1 MLFREVW
8 ASLFFLLGDRKKK
21 AAESGLLNCVIK
33 ETALFVYNSQK
44 KYEKPLAKIALCFY
58 NKNRYYELV
67 LKSG

>member
-1 MLFREVW
+1 MLFRTARFSACVW
-8 ASLFFLLGDRKKK
+8 RKKLLK
-21 AAESGLLNCVIK
+21 AGLLNYVIK
-33 ETALFVYNSQK
+33 EITNFVYNSQK

>member
-1 MLFREVW
+1 MLFRTAGFSACVW
-8 ASLFFLLGDRKKK
+8 SKK
-21 AAESGLLNCVIK
+21 AAEGGLLNYVIK
-33 ETALFVYNSQK
+33 EITNFVYNSQK

>member
-8 ASLFFLLGDRKKK
+8 TSLFLLGNRKKK
-21 AAESGLLNCVIK
+21 AAEGGLLNCVIK
-33 ETALFVYNSQK
+33 EITNFVYNSQK
-44 KYEKPLAKIALCFY
+44 KYEKPLAKIVLCSY

>member
-1 MLFREVW
+1 MLFKAARFSV
-8 ASLFFLLGDRKKK
+8 FNMKKK
-21 AAESGLLNCVIK
+21 AAEGGLLNCVIK

-44 KYEKPLAKIALCFY
+44 KYEKPLAKIALCSY